1 MEERERGECEERGK
15 ELAKE
20 LSPSKLGLSSSL
32 RVSVVIV
39 VSAVKPVA
47 AVLLA
52 MKPAPPSS
60 LSWIA
65 AACDA
70 AVAASESVVV
80 KQNDGQREDPQGKER
95 ETREGRDLSS
105 RRAQSPLSLPAPFPS
120 EPLLDPPL
128 LKLLAAPLRCRSSTP
143 PPLPPKTT
151 TEA

>member
-15 ELAKE
+15 ELVKE
-20 LSPSKLGLSSSL
+20 LSPSKLGLSSSS
-32 RVSVVIV
+32 RVLVVIV

-60 LSWIA
+60 SSWIA
-65 AACDA
+65 AARDA
-70 AVAASESVVV
+70 AVAASESIAV
-80 KQNDGQREDPQGKER
+80 KQNDGQREDPQVRER

-105 RRAQSPLSLPAPFPS
+105 RRAQSPLALPAPSLS
-120 EPLLDPPL
+120 EPSPDPPL
-128 LKLLAAPLRCRSSTP
+128 LKLLAAPLCRRSSTP